1 MKQLAKV
8 EIERPVFRPHN
19 SGAGRAWLILASVL
33 TFMAAVACYA
43 VNPAPAEF
51 LKTGQAAMED
61 GFYGLAEGIFQ
72 SYLASTTNGTPES
85 DRAAILLAKAYHG
98 QKKFTEMIALLS
110 PVGDAASAY
119 WRAMAQYELK
129 QYDKVAVSLADFSG
143 KYRNDSYAIHALR
156 LLADCHL
163 QNGNTNEALQ
173 VFAQINAMPGNQA
186 DHGASTLD
194 WARTLTA
201 AGQHARAQDVLSRLI
216 ARSPETDDSR
226 QARLLLCRI
235 LTNSGNPKEAETVL
249 APLIEQG
256 DVEPAHKTAALIL
269 LAGIRESQGKLA
281 EATNALSTAVGLAP
295 DRLLKRRGEIA
306 LGGLLLKMKQLDE
319 GAAMLKPYI
328 AANPPDPA
336 AQALQIELAAAFLQA
351 GDADRAVEA
360 YQHYLETFSDKPG
373 RAEAFSGKGWALLL
387 RQKPAYEEAADA
399 FRQAYLLFTAPA
411 DKVKCLIK
419 TADCRF
425 SNGQFGLAAQAYEQ
439 VLSDFPDSTLVP
451 QAMFQIAECAA
462 RTKKPVDA
470 EKFFRTVIA
479 TNPAGPFADQ
489 ALLRIA
495 EIKEDQGELTAALA
509 VYDQLMTSYTNS
521 ALWAEALLARGLINY
536 RSLLFETALGD
547 FEKLV
552 NRFPQAEAAEQAAYL
567 RCRCLQVLGPEE
579 KSLAAWRTF
588 LHTYPA
594 SKKWTPQVLFRLGE
608 YAFNHG
614 SFKEAEK
621 QFADIAAVY
630 TNSTIAPAA
639 LLAAGR
645 SAAKQKEYL
654 NSIEYFSKLVT
665 IYPSWPGLAK
675 ARYEQGDATT
685 ELGEYAKAILIFEE
699 IINKHGGSDLVEMA
713 WFRKADCE
721 FALGTGDTNRY
732 ESAIASYKLV
742 AEKSLA
748 PPDLKLQ
755 AQYKIGACL
764 QKMQRYEEAMEQL
777 YSKVMIPYLDD
788 PRQILREYPAC
799 QVWFTRA
806 AFDIV
811 ERRETQKKW
820 QDAIRILKRI
830 VDAGVPAADEAKKR
844 IDKIRLQLWILP

>member
-1 MKQLAKV
+1 MKQQARA
-8 EIERPVFRPHN
+8 ERKRLVLRHKRC
-19 SGAGRAWLILASVL
+19 AGNACLILASVL
-33 TFMAAVACYA
+33 SLMVTVACYA
-43 VNPAPAEF
+43 ADPAPAEF

-61 GFYGLAEGIFQ
+61 GFYGLAEGVFQ
-72 SYLASTTNGTPES
+72 TYLASTIRGTPEA
-85 DRAAILLAKAYHG
+85 DQAAILLAGSYHG
-98 QKKFTEMIALLS
+98 QKKYFDMIALLS
-110 PVGDAASAY
+110 PVSNSAAAY

-129 QYDKVAVSLADFSG
+129 QYDKAASSLADFSG
-143 KYRNDSYAIHALR
+143 KYRDDSYAVHALR

-173 VFAQINAMPGNQA
+173 VFAQLSAIPGNQL
-186 DHGASTLD
+186 DTGASTLD
-194 WARTLTA
+194 WARTLVA
-201 AGQHARAQDVLSRLI
+201 AGQPARAQEVLGKLI
-216 ARSPETDDSR
+216 ARLPETADSR
-226 QARLLLCRI
+226 QARLLLSRI

-249 APLIEQG
+249 APLIEQD
-256 DVEPAHKTAALIL
+256 DVEPVHKAAALIS
-269 LAGIRESQGKLA
+269 LAGIRELQDKLV
-281 EATNALSTAVGLAP
+281 EATNALSTAMALAP
-295 DRLLKRRGEIA
+295 DRPLKRRGEIA
-306 LGGLLLKMKQLDE
+306 LGRLLLKMKQLDE
-319 GAAMLKPYI
+319 GSAMLKPYI

-336 AQALQIELAAAFLQA
+336 APSLQIEVAAAFLQA
-351 GDADRAVEA
+351 GDADRAVDA
-360 YQHYLETFSDKPG
+360 YQHYLETFSDKSG

-387 RQKPAYEEAADA
+387 REQPAYEEAADA
-399 FRQAYLLFTAPA
+399 FRQAYSLFTAPA

-425 SNGQFGLAAQAYEQ
+425 SNRQFGLAAQAYEQ
-439 VLSDFPDSTLVP
+439 VLSDFPDSTLVQ

-462 RTKKPVDA
+462 RTKKPVEA
-470 EKFFRTVIA
+470 ENFFRTVIA
-479 TNPAGPFADQ
+479 TNPSGLFADQ

-495 EIKEDQGELTAALA
+495 EIKEDQGDLTAALS
-509 VYDQLMTSYTNS
+509 VYNQLMISYTNS
-521 ALWAEALLARGLINY
+521 ALWADALLAHGLINY

-547 FEKLV
+547 FEKLIE
-552 NRFPQAEAAEQAAYL
+552 RFPQAEAAEQAAYL
-567 RCRCLQVLGPEE
+567 RGRCLQVLGPED
-579 KSLAAWRTF
+579 KSLATWRTF

-594 SKKWTPQVLFRLGE
+594 SNKWTPHVLFRLGE

-621 QFADIAAVY
+621 QFADIAAGY
-630 TNSTIAPAA
+630 TNITLAPAA

-654 NSIEYFSKLVT
+654 NSIEYFSQLVT
-665 IYPSWPGLAK
+665 RYPSWSGLAK

-721 FALGTGDTNRY
+721 FALGTSDTNRY
-732 ESAIASYKLV
+732 ESAMASYRLV
-742 AEKSLA
+742 AEKSMA

-764 QKMQRYEEAMEQL
+764 QKMQRHEEAVEQL

-788 PRQILREYPAC
+788 PTQILREYPAC
-799 QVWFTRA
+799 EVWFTRA